1 MGRHWGE
8 VDGED
13 HPHKEITQAII
24 GEAIEIQKAL
34 GHGLLEDPYKVCLAH
49 SLRLAGHKVKRE
61 VFLDIEWRGLVVERA
76 YRLDLLVD
84 DLVVVEAKAE
94 WRSACSS
101 ISVSGL
107 SKTVESSG

>member
-1 MGRHWGE
+1 MKRGGAEDLAEGRG
-8 VDGED
+8 G
-13 HPHKEITQAII
+13 
-24 GEAIEIQKAL
+24 
-34 GHGLLEDPYKVCLAH
+34 
-49 SLRLAGHKVKRE
+49 KRSWNLP
-61 VFLDIEWRGLVVERA
+61 LDIEWRGLVVERA

>member
-1 MGRHWGE
+1 MKRGGAEDLAEGRG
-8 VDGED
+8 G
-13 HPHKEITQAII
+13 
-24 GEAIEIQKAL
+24 
-34 GHGLLEDPYKVCLAH
+34 
-49 SLRLAGHKVKRE
+49 KRSWNLP
-61 VFLDIEWRGLVVERA
+61 LDIEWRGLVVERA

-101 ISVSGL
+101 IPVSGL